1 MNSIII
7 SEKWYQKLIED
18 IVAINEEEKIIATHA
33 LIKSK
38 WLIGDRILSEHDNW
52 ERAEIYGE
60 EIVRCIGQSLTA
72 ARMQLIR
79 DIGGSEENLSA
90 QQIIISGR
98 LGELLKG
105 IPDKYST
112 KFHGG
117 KLVSLPKGI
126 THKQSHYAQE
136 IKKHLGELLPP
147 PSFQRGKDGRVT
159 GHSTEIVSVGNGSYK
174 TICID
179 PPWPR
184 SNLIMHIEMF

>member
-1 MNSIII
+1 LKKGTI
-7 SEKWYQKLIED
+7 SPSETDFPTGKQ
-18 IVAINEEEKIIATHA
+18 KIIQDIFDWAVA
-33 LIKSK
+33 L
-38 WLIGDRILSEHDNW
+38 LL
-52 ERAEIYGE
+52 AE
-60 EIVRCIGQSLTA
+60 A
-72 ARMQLIR
+72 
-79 DIGGSEENLSA
+79 
-90 QQIIISGR
+90 R

-126 THKQSHYAQE
+126 THKQSHYVQE